1 MTYDITIGNA
11 IFGEYT
17 GLFLDRTAF
26 QQALRIVEEI
36 ELEEAPY
43 LDWMNQMELE
53 EAPYLDRMMIGKV
66 NHCKVT
72 YSYWNHFTKTVG
84 LNDLFWNRDK
94 GLMKCHPGLEPIR
107 PADLEQVQEALVKYR
122 GAGLAAVAFLE
133 DLTGIPPRRYHMLDS
148 LTWLEWWMNWALE
161 NCQWPAIH
169 NE

>member
-11 IFGEYT
+11 IFGEAT
-17 GLFLDRTAF
+17 GLFFDPTGF
-26 QQALRIVEEI
+26 QQVFSVVEEI

-43 LDWMNQMELE
+43 SEWT
-53 EAPYLDRMMIGKV
+53 GKANYCTV
-66 NHCKVT
+66 
-72 YSYWNHFTKTVG
+72 SYAYWKHFTKTVG

-94 GLMKCHPGLEPIR
+94 GLMKRHPGLEPIR

-122 GAGLAAVAFLE
+122 WAGLAAVPGRKDYSFL
-133 DLTGIPPRRYHMLDS
+133 GRYDMLGS

>member
-11 IFGEYT
+11 IFGEAT
-17 GLFLDRTAF
+17 GLFFDPTGF
-26 QQALRIVEEI
+26 QQVFSVVEEI

-43 LDWMNQMELE
+43 SNRLRL
-53 EAPYLDRMMIGKV
+53 AKA
-66 NHCKVT
+66 NHCTV
-72 YSYWNHFTKTVG
+72 SYAYWRRFTKKVG

-94 GLMKCHPGLEPIR
+94 GLMKHHPGLEPIR
-107 PADLEQVQEALVKYR
+107 PADLAQVQEALVKYR
-122 GAGLAAVAFLE
+122 WAGLAAVPGRKDDWVEGRYNMLE
-133 DLTGIPPRRYHMLDS
+133 S